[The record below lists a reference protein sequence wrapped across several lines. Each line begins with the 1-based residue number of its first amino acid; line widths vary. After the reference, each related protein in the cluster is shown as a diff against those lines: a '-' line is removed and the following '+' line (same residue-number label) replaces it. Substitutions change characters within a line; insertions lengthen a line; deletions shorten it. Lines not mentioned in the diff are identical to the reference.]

1 MEGTSVLNGHGQG
14 LTLPGLGGTSCI
26 CLVSTNKNGWVAQV
40 PKTWSNKRVDVL
52 GQVSRNETEVISVVD
67 LG

>member
-14 LTLPGLGGTSCI
+14 LTLPGLGGT
-26 CLVSTNKNGWVAQV
+26 NKNGWVAQV
-40 PKTWSNKRVDVL
+40 PKTWSNKRLDVL